1 MYCSCYHQ
9 WQSSFVVGNAWLW
22 QLKFFKNVNIV
33 KLMNKWLLIHYAHC
47 PACGEEEETSY
58 HLLGK
63 CCAYMVSR
71 YSITV
76 AYTMEPEELGKVRP
90 TTLLQFMRATKR
102 FCWPLVVLGLHTG
115 PNIHSLSGGRLRP
128 SAPKVKIKDYCKRSV
143 LTVKTNFVI
152 YWMLFCLQSQV
163 PSVHYM

>member
-1 MYCSCYHQ
+1 MRDFDN
-9 WQSSFVVGNAWLW
+9 WN
-22 QLKFFKNVNIV
+22 FFNVNIV
-33 KLMNKWLLIHYAHC
+33 KFMNKWLLIHSHC
-47 PACGEEEETSY
+47 PARGEEEETSY
-58 HLLGK
+58 QLVGK

-71 YSITV
+71 YSITG

-115 PNIHSLSGGRLRP
+115 SNIHSLSGGRLRL
-128 SAPKVKIKDYCKRSV
+128 SAPNVKVKDYCKRSV
-143 LTVKTNFVI
+143 LTVKTNYVK

-163 PSVHYM
+163 PSVHVTVHSNHCSTL